1 MNHKDDQMKSKIAFM
16 LFILGLAVA
25 APYFIKGPDGK
36 PLMSFDDK
44 QELLSTEDTRQT
56 YYKWQ
61 DKDGV
66 WHFGDEVPEGI
77 TAQAVDIDTAANV
90 IQSVKLPDKDSEAD
104 SGKKPQQEPAAP
116 LPGLPMTV
124 NPADIPKLLDD
135 AKGVQALVDQHK
147 KEIDQAR

>member
-1 MNHKDDQMKSKIAFM
+1 MKSKIAFM

-25 APYFIKGPDGK
+25 APYFINGPDGK
-36 PLMSFDDK
+36 SLMSLDDK

-61 DKDGV
+61 DKNGV
-66 WHFGDEVPEGI
+66 WHFGDEVLEGV
-77 TAQAVDIDTAANV
+77 TAQAVDIDTAANI
-90 IQSVKLPDKDSEAD
+90 IQSVRLPQMDGEDGSADK
-104 SGKKPQQEPAAP
+104 KQTQEPAAP

-147 KEIDQAR
+147 KDINQAR

>member
-1 MNHKDDQMKSKIAFM
+1 MKSKIAFM

-36 PLMSFDDK
+36 PLMSSDSEP
-44 QELLSTEDTRQT
+44 ELLSTEQTRQT

-61 DKDGV
+61 DSKGV
-66 WHFGDEVPEGI
+66 WHFGDEVPEGVV
-77 TAQAVDIDTAANV
+77 AQAVGVDTAANV
-90 IQSVKLPDKDSEAD
+90 IQSVKVAAREENTE
-104 SGKKPQQEPAAP
+104 KKRQQEPEANA
-116 LPGLPMTV
+116 PGLPMTV

-147 KEIDQAR
+147 KDIDQAR